1 MGNVTNRDPHSCCIA
16 NSLLSI
22 PNRIIVLSGYPWS
35 SSLDGLNAVSILQ
48 TKYFSK
54 RIVSVVRV
62 LNANGIGVRR

>member
-1 MGNVTNRDPHSCCIA
+1 M
-16 NSLLSI
+16 
-22 PNRIIVLSGYPWS
+22 LSGYPWS

-54 RIVSVVRV
+54 RIASVVRV